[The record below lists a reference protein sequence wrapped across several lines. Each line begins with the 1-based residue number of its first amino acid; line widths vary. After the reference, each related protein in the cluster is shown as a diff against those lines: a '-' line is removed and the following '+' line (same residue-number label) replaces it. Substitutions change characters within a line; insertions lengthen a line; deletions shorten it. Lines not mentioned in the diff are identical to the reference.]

1 MEEKRQ
7 DTYKI
12 VVLGEGKTLKFI
24 SRVDN
29 KLYYLIVI

>member
-12 VVLGEGKTLKFI
+12 VVLGEGKTFKFLF
-24 SRVDN
+24 RVNN
-29 KLYYLIVI
+29 KLY

>member
-12 VVLGEGKTLKFI
+12 VVLGEGKKFKYT
-24 SRVDN
+24 SNN
-29 KLYYLIVI
+29 KPQ